1 MPTAT
6 TPAKQR
12 GPYAKTAALQLKI
25 LETCIDLFGQTGFH
39 SLTMKEVAQRVGI
52 SHTGL
57 LHHFANK
64 DELLSGVLKL
74 KDQKRRDFFRARGVD
89 VLKVPEDTEAIKEL
103 LKTVAANDLQPGLIE
118 LHSTLST
125 EATSPDHP
133 AHEYYRQR
141 YASSIGLYA
150 RAFGALAQRGELKSA
165 SAPEDLAAMFV
176 ALTDGLQIQW
186 LYDRDTERLKRHVRL
201 FLRSFIP
208 DID

>member
-6 TPAKQR
+6 AKQR
-12 GPYAKTAALQLKI
+12 GPYAKTAALQSRI
-25 LETCIDLFGQTGFH
+25 LETCIELFGQTGFH
-39 SLTMKEVAQRVGI
+39 NLTMKEVAQRAGI

-74 KDQKRRDFFRARGVD
+74 RDQKRKEFFLERGVD
-89 VLKVPEDTEAIKEL
+89 VLTVPASTAAIKAM

-133 AHEYYRQR
+133 AHDYYRQR
-141 YASSIGLYA
+141 YASSIGLYT
-150 RAFGALAQRGELKSA
+150 RAFAALAERGELKSDI
-165 SAPEDLAAMFV
+165 APEDLAAMFV

-186 LYDRDTERLKRHVRL
+186 LYDRDTERIKRHVRL

-208 DID
+208 GID

>member
-1 MPTAT
+1 MPPAT
-6 TPAKQR
+6 TTPKQR

-25 LETCIDLFGQTGFH
+25 LETCIELFGQTGFH
-39 SLTMKEVAQRVGI
+39 NLTMKDVALRVGI

-57 LHHFANK
+57 LHHFASK

-74 KDQKRRDFFRARGVD
+74 KDQKRKEFFRERGVD
-89 VLKVPEDTEAIKEL
+89 VMTVPEDTASIKAM
-103 LKTVAANDLQPGLIE
+103 LKAVAANDLQPGLIE

-133 AHEYYRQR
+133 AHEYYQQR
-141 YASSIGLYA
+141 YAGSIGLYT
-150 RAFGALAQRGELKSA
+150 RAFAALAGRGELKSD

-186 LYDRDTERLKRHVRL
+186 LYDRDTDRLKRHVSL